1 MSCAA
6 KIEGQNRRKDSSTL
20 PLFSAIGKI
29 GKLKIAKNG
38 NLGMKYALP
47 RHLVA

>member
-1 MSCAA
+1 MH
-6 KIEGQNRRKDSSTL
+6 GNNRGTTSAEEFSSNS